1 MTAPRSPRSSGP
13 RSSPPTVLVV
23 MGVSGSGKSTVAALL
38 AERLGWIFA
47 DGDDFH
53 TPDSVARMRD
63 GHPLDDAAR
72 RPWLGRIRAWIDARL
87 AAGENA
93 VVACSALRR
102 TYRRSLIGAPY
113 RVRIVFLE
121 GSREVIQ
128 GRIRARHG
136 HFMPASLLDS
146 QFAALEPPG
155 PDEDPIT
162 VGIDDGPDAIVAAV
176 AARLDIPASDICG

>member
-1 MTAPRSPRSSGP
+1 MTAPRSSA
-13 RSSPPTVLVV
+13 PTVLVV
-23 MGVSGSGKSTVAALL
+23 MGVSGSGKSTVAALV
-38 AERLGWIFA
+38 AERLGWTFA

-53 TPDSVARMRD
+53 TPESIARMQE

-72 RPWLGRIRAWIDARL
+72 QPWLGRIRAWIDARV

-93 VVACSALRR
+93 VVACSALKRAYRR
-102 TYRRSLIGAPY
+102 TLISDPR

-121 GSREVIQ
+121 GSRAVIQ
-128 GRIRARHG
+128 DRILARHG

-155 PDEDPIT
+155 PEEDPIT
-162 VGIDDGPDAIVAAV
+162 VGIEDGPDAIVAAV
-176 AARLDIPASDICG
+176 ATRLDIPAGDICG

>member
-1 MTAPRSPRSSGP
+1 MTAPRSSDPRPSAS
-13 RSSPPTVLVV
+13 TVLVV

-53 TPDSVARMRD
+53 TPDSIARMQD

-72 RPWLGRIRAWIDARL
+72 QPWLGRIREWIDARL

-93 VVACSALRR
+93 VVACSALKRA
-102 TYRRSLIGAPY
+102 YRRALTDDRRA
-113 RVRIVFLE
+113 VRIVFLE

-128 GRIRARHG
+128 GRVRARHG

-155 PDEDPIT
+155 PEEDPIT
-162 VGIDDGPDAIVAAV
+162 VGIEDGPDAIVAAV
-176 AARLDIPASDICG
+176 AVRLGIPAGDICA

>member
-1 MTAPRSPRSSGP
+1 MTVPRSPA
-13 RSSPPTVLVV
+13 PTVLVV

-38 AERLGWIFA
+38 AERLGWTFA

-53 TPDSVARMRD
+53 TPESIARMQD

-72 RPWLGRIRAWIDARL
+72 HPWLGRIRAWIDARI

-93 VVACSALRR
+93 VVACSALKRA
-102 TYRRSLIGAPY
+102 YRRALIGDPQ
-113 RVRIVFLE
+113 RVRLVFLE
-121 GSREVIQ
+121 GSRAVIQ
-128 GRIRARHG
+128 DRIRARHG

-155 PDEDPIT
+155 PEEDPIT
-162 VGIDDGPDAIVAAV
+162 VGIEEGPDAIVAAV
-176 AARLDIPASDICG
+176 ATRLDIPAGDICA

>member
-1 MTAPRSPRSSGP
+1 MTDPRSTA
-13 RSSPPTVLVV
+13 PTVLVV

-38 AERLGWIFA
+38 AERLGWILA

-53 TPDSVARMRD
+53 TPDSIARMRD

-72 RPWLGRIRAWIDARL
+72 RPWLARIRAWIDARL

-93 VVACSALRR
+93 VVACSALKRA
-102 TYRRSLIGAPY
+102 YRQALIGASP
-113 RVRIVFLE
+113 RVRLVFLE
-121 GSREVIQ
+121 GSRAVIQ
-128 GRIRARHG
+128 ERIRARHG

-155 PDEDPIT
+155 PEEDPIT
-162 VGIDDGPDAIVAAV
+162 VGIAESPDAIVAAV
-176 AARLDIPASDICG
+176 VARLGIPVDDICG